1 MKRLA
6 TDRSLSLLPNGW
18 RLSCGAKLKCS
29 QTEFY
34 YTACK
39 PFSGFVG
46 DGRRQLQARV
56 RLHVE
61 RTLPLITDLREKRPD
76 KVSQRRARRHN
87 QTQRL
92 KGPAQGLR

>member
-1 MKRLA
+1 V
-6 TDRSLSLLPNGW
+6 RSNGW
-18 RLSCGAKLKCS
+18 RLSCGARRECS
-29 QTEFY
+29 QRKFY
-34 YTACK
+34 HTVRRT
-39 PFSGFVG
+39 FNGLVG